1 MNTTARAQPGVATS
15 AHLDIPIVP
24 EEERL
29 GFSVREFTRN
39 WGLDARKGGGAH
51 MWREIWNEDVST
63 IYKDILRE
71 SPGCICVLTSVH
83 CLHLFREG
91 RTEVRTTSQGRS
103 LRGGQEGEKV
113 YFLDCYT
120 RSSRMHAIQ
129 PVNLFGQRKGR
140 YPGRKQNI
148 TATQLASPIKILTS
162 IIRCPIF
169 ASPSLN
175 VSSSECLPRTRL
187 RMSCLIGISRT

>member
-1 MNTTARAQPGVATS
+1 MNTTARAQPGVPTS

-71 SPGCICVLTSVH
+71 SRRVHLCLTTAH

-120 RSSRMHAIQ
+120 RFLRMHAIQ
-129 PVNLFGQRKGR
+129 PSNLFGQRKGR
-140 YPGRKQNI
+140 YPRRKHHSYATGFSVKDTIIHHKMANI
-148 TATQLASPIKILTS
+148 RLAFSKREFI
-162 IIRCPIF
+162 
-169 ASPSLN
+169 
-175 VSSSECLPRTRL
+175 
-187 RMSCLIGISRT
+187 